1 MMKSPNICLRP
12 LLKKDVEKLNK
23 WRNDYQIFKYLG
35 GGYNPISK
43 DQQESWMENMI
54 DNTGNTKRF
63 AIVKNETIIGMI
75 GIYDIDYIN
84 RNGNLGMYIGEKE
97 LWGQGY
103 GSEALNLLIEFVFK
117 VLNLYKIKLE
127 VVANNTGAIE
137 LYKKNGFKIVGTMK
151 DDRYINGKYLDVHI
165 MEILNK

>member
-1 MMKSPNICLRP
+1 MMKSNNIVLRP
-12 LLKKDVEKLNK
+12 LLKEDIDKLNK

-43 DQQESWMENMI
+43 DQQKSWMENMI

-63 AIVKNETIIGMI
+63 AIVKNESIIGMI
-75 GIYDIDYIN
+75 GIYDIDYVN

-97 LWGQGY
+97 YWGQGY

-127 VVANNTGAIE
+127 VVADNTGAVE
-137 LYKKNGFKIVGTMK
+137 LYKNNGFKIVGTMK
-151 DDRYINGKYLDVHI
+151 DDRFINGEYVDVHI